1 MKPTAKAT
9 ELQDPIK
16 EYLDSVRNM
25 STSTAYQYKF
35 RLENFRRFA
44 ETEFNLS
51 IDKLILRLEE
61 GVVDVYHVFSKYLTH
76 LCSTANGHTLSPSTI
91 KTRINTARG
100 FLESQSEVEIS
111 ERKFRLRV
119 KVPKS
124 INKKKDALSKTDV
137 IDIINSCSDI
147 RLRTYVHL
155 LAATGMR
162 ATEALSTRIC
172 DYELDSV
179 HPTVAINGE
188 NTKTKTDRKVLLTKE
203 VVQQIRLWI
212 EYKHRTRRISFYRGV
227 DNKEQPKK
235 TVSKY
240 VTPERNDENLLFAI
254 RKGNI
259 KPVNLYTDM
268 VLDFEHTLD
277 RIGRGSRENHNP
289 RARRKITLHSF
300 RRYVKT
306 TISDLGYSDYSEY
319 FIGHSGSTYYTK
331 SEKDIVKMFEKIEPY
346 LTFLDYE
353 ELDRKGA
360 DIQSKIDELEEL
372 NQSLRERDRTKDDAI
387 AQLSDQLMTLTVRLQ
402 EIERKQNNY

>member
-1 MKPTAKAT
+1 MAMKPTAKTT

-25 STSTAYQYKF
+25 SKFTAYQYKF

-76 LCSTANGHTLSPSTI
+76 LCSTDNGHTLSPSTI

-100 FLESQSEVEIS
+100 FLESQSEVDIS

-147 RLRTYVHL
+147 RLGTYVHL

-179 HPTVAINGE
+179 HPTVALKGE

-203 VVQQIRLWI
+203 VVQKIRHWI
-212 EYKHRTRRISFYRGV
+212 EYKHRTRRISSYRGV

-254 RKGNI
+254 RKGTI
-259 KPVNLYTDM
+259 KPVNLYTDL
-268 VLDFEHTLD
+268 VLDFEHMLD
-277 RIGRGSRENHNP
+277 RIGRGSRENQNP

-306 TISDLGYSDYSEY
+306 TISDLGYFDYSEY

-353 ELDRKGA
+353 ELDRRGA
-360 DIQSKIDELEEL
+360 DIASQLEEKDRMIQNMMRKL
-372 NQSLRERDRTKDDAI
+372 EQHEQLIQSLIDSG
-387 AQLSDQLMTLTVRLQ
+387 QLKPLTNL
-402 EIERKQNNY
+402 NG